1 LIQSLDGRPQHVTKR
16 IRLIG
21 EGNPHNDI
29 RCAYLLCL
37 TERVAYRLPKTVLQ
51 LVAADDSIQ
60 RGWHLILLWESLVKA
75 W

>member
-1 LIQSLDGRPQHVTKR
+1 LIQSLGGRPQHVTNR
-16 IRLIG
+16 VRFIV

-29 RCAYLLCL
+29 RCAYLLSL
-37 TERVAYRLPKTVLQ
+37 AERVAYRLPKTVQQ

-60 RGWHLILLWESLVKA
+60 RDWHLILLWESLVKA